1 VIKPWFKKH
10 FIPHE
15 GNDHR
20 PHFLHGKNA
29 RRMVL
34 TILFVE
40 LALFV
45 LPTLFILK
53 NDDFLAAV
61 LPGVLS
67 ELTND
72 RRKEASL
79 NTLTSNPILDL
90 AAQKK
95 AEDMATKSYFA
106 HTSPEGRTPWSW
118 LSEAG
123 YKFVYAGENLAVNF
137 YDSEDV
143 TDAWMDSPGHRANIL
158 KEGYT
163 EVGTGVARGMYKGR
177 EAIFVAQFYGAPTP
191 RVVAVLPTP
200 VAPPTPT
207 APVSIQT
214 PLTTPEPEP
223 APTNTNV
230 PSDTVVLGEEIPSIP
245 ERTSPSFLEKTLSR
259 PHHVTNIILI
269 ILASFVVV
277 ALLINIF
284 VKINIQHPDLVT
296 NGLMVVVVVF
306 GLYLVN
312 NQLTKSALS
321 IGEDDLQSFESVS
334 I

>member
-1 VIKPWFKKH
+1 VIKPWVKKH

-20 PHFLHGKNA
+20 PHFLHGKNT

-40 LALFV
+40 LAVFI
-45 LPTLFILK
+45 LPTLFILQ
-53 NDDFLAAV
+53 NDDFIAAV

-72 RRKEASL
+72 RRADASL
-79 NTLTSNPILDL
+79 NTLVSNPTLDL
-90 AAQKK
+90 AAQRK
-95 AEDMATKSYFA
+95 AEDMAAKSYFA

-118 LSEAG
+118 LSEVG

-143 TDAWMDSPGHRANIL
+143 TDAWMNSPGHRANIL
-158 KEGYT
+158 KDGYT
-163 EVGTGVARGMYKGR
+163 EVGTGVAKGIYKGR
-177 EAIFVAQFYGAPTP
+177 EAIFVAQFYGTPQP
-191 RVVAVLPTP
+191 RVVAVAPNSAVLPPPASRAPVPTPAPEPLPT
-200 VAPPTPT
+200 T
-207 APVSIQT
+207 I
-214 PLTTPEPEP
+214 
-223 APTNTNV
+223 NT
-230 PSDTVVLGEEIPSIP
+230 PSDTVVLGEEIPSVP
-245 ERTSPSFLEKTLSR
+245 ERTSPSFFEKTLSR
-259 PHHVTNIILI
+259 PHQVTNVILI
-269 ILASFVVV
+269 VLASIVGV

-296 NGLMVVVVVF
+296 NGLLVVVVVF

-321 IGEDDLQSFESVS
+321 IGEDDLQSFQSTS